1 MVHADVALEA
11 TLAGSAFATPSFSE
25 SFGGGEWVDITTECR
40 AAAPIVLE
48 YGTFSDD
55 PTDLV
60 SGAGSL
66 SFALNNADSNAAKI
80 RGWYSPLHAQK
91 RGGFDFN
98 IPVRLRISDGVTN
111 SYKFAGRLADILVE
125 PGVHENKLVH
135 CTALDL
141 MDDYGRLPVP
151 PLTTQFN
158 KRGDELI
165 NQILS
170 ALPAELQPTNQ
181 SIETG
186 LETHAIAFDRAEEE
200 SQTIREAI
208 NDICASE
215 MATAGFIGTTAPG
228 GGLFAFRNRQNP
240 VFSTLV
246 LHHFETDIK
255 RGGLEVPG
263 SRDDLVSRVQ
273 VFVHPTRVDTSPVVL
288 YALQTTSTLVDPGAT
303 NDTLFGPY
311 RDPANPGDRVGGTA
325 MIQPVATTDYTMNTA
340 QDGSGTDVTAD
351 FTVSASYTGNGVRF
365 TIVNNGG
372 VAAYITKLQARG
384 NGIYRF
390 TAVIER
396 DVPNVAYGHRVMQV
410 EMPYQNNVNTG
421 NDVADYLTN
430 VLSKSLSRVRSISFY
445 ANANATLLG
454 AMLVGE
460 PGRRFSITEE
470 MTGLN
475 ATEFIINGVRLEIRQ
490 ASRGLGIWCTWYP
503 KPADMQ
509 RYWVMDQLGADALED
524 ETVLGY

>member
-11 TLAGSAFATPSFSE
+11 TLEGSAFATPSFSE

-40 AAAPIVLE
+40 AIAPIVLE

-60 SGAGSL
+60 AGAGSL

-80 RGWYSPLHAQK
+80 RGWYSPLHAQR

-98 IPVRLRISDGVTN
+98 IPVRLRISDGVTE

-125 PGVHENKLVH
+125 PGVHENKLVR

-151 PLTTQFN
+151 PLATQFS

-165 NQILS
+165 QQILN
-170 ALPAELQPTNQ
+170 ALPAELQPTNR

-215 MATAGFIGTTAPG
+215 MATAAFIGTTTPG
-228 GGLFAFRNRQNP
+228 GGLFVFRNRQNP
-240 VFSTLV
+240 VSDTLV
-246 LHHFETDIK
+246 MHHFETDIA

-273 VFVHPTRVDTSPVVL
+273 VFVHPTRVDAAAVVL
-288 YALQTTSTLVDPGAT
+288 YDLQTTSTLVGAGQT
-303 NDTLFGPY
+303 NDSIFGPY
-311 RDPANPGDRVGGTA
+311 RDPSNPGDRVGGTD
-325 MIQPVATTDYTMNTA
+325 MIQPVATTDYLMNTA
-340 QDGSGTDVTAD
+340 QDGSGTDVTANV
-351 FTVSASYTGNGVRF
+351 TVTASYTGSGVRF
-365 TIVNNGG
+365 TITNNGA
-372 VAAYITKLQARG
+372 VAGYITKLQARG
-384 NGIYRF
+384 KGIYRF

-396 DVPNVAYGHRVMQV
+396 DVPNVPYGHRVLQV

-421 NDVADYLTN
+421 TDVANYLTN
-430 VLSKSLSRVRSISFY
+430 VLSRSLSRVRSVSFY
-445 ANANATLLG
+445 ANKNSTLLG

-460 PGRRFSITEE
+460 PGRRVAVTEE
-470 MTGLN
+470 MTGLD
-475 ATEFIINGVRLEIRQ
+475 AAEFIIAGVRLEIAQ
-490 ASRGLGIWCTWYP
+490 ARLGLGIWCTWFL
-503 KPADMQ
+503 KPADTQ
-509 RYWVMDQLGADALED
+509 RYWVLGVLGADALGD